1 MSDPKTVLIVED
13 EKNIVDILRFNL
25 QRAGYQTLEAYD
37 GEDGLAQAVSAN
49 PDLILLDVMLPKKN
63 GFDVCRALRDQG
75 SSVPVIILTAR
86 EEEADKVLGLE
97 IGADDYIPKPFNP
110 RELLARIRAVLR
122 RQANELPGAPSQE
135 EAVIAFGKFK
145 LNLGTREMFREDE
158 PMPLTSGEFAVLKA
172 LVSHP
177 REPLSRDKL
186 MNLARGREYSAMER
200 SIDVQISRLR
210 RMVEEDP
217 AHPRYIQTVW
227 GLGYVFVP
235 DGSKA

>member
-1 MSDPKTVLIVED
+1 VTIPQDD
-13 EKNIVDILRFNL
+13 
-25 QRAGYQTLEAYD
+25 
-37 GEDGLAQAVSAN
+37 
-49 PDLILLDVMLPKKN
+49 
-63 GFDVCRALRDQG
+63 
-75 SSVPVIILTAR
+75 
-86 EEEADKVLGLE
+86 
-97 IGADDYIPKPFNP
+97 ADDDTTVTGK
-110 RELLARIRAVLR
+110 
-122 RQANELPGAPSQE
+122 NELPGAPSQE